1 VATRFA
7 LRSIPDRRLHD
18 GAWWP
23 ESRHLTD
30 QLGQLFAL
38 WPASAGRIVRVL
50 YSPPDWDDHPR
61 AVLVPGGRV
70 KTGCFP
76 QDDTRQL
83 ILSMLDG
90 SRRTI
95 TVVPPETSAAV
106 AAGILSEVDDAA
118 GLAPRAG
125 ARPGADQDHPVWDNE
140 GGHP

>member
-1 VATRFA
+1 MATRFA
-7 LRSIPDRRLHD
+7 LRSTPDRRRND
-18 GAWWP
+18 GVWWP
-23 ESRHLTD
+23 ESRQLGD
-30 QLGQLFAL
+30 QLGRLFAL

-61 AVLVPGGRV
+61 TVLVPGGRV

-76 QDDTRQL
+76 RDDTRQL

-95 TVVPPETSAAV
+95 TVVPPATSAAV
-106 AAGILSEVDDAA
+106 AAGILSEADDMA
-118 GLAPRAG
+118 GLAPRSGAG
-125 ARPGADQDHPVWDNE
+125 SGADQDHPVWDNE